1 MVVYFVFKL
10 LNYDND
16 KKIYLWLNKDIEI
29 YDFDVDLGWLGL
41 KNMFIF
47 LSIKSMFERNV
58 IV

>member
-29 YDFDVDLGWLGL
+29 YDFDVDFGWLGL